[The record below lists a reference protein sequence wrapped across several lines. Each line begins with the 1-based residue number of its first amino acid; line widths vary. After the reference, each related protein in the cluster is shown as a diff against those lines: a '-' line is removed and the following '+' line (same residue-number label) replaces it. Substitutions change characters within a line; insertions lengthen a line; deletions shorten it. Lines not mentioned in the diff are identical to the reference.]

1 MNLVKQMQM
10 ADSKTFNSYEYAIES
25 ISSSFLGETKKE
37 EMLKVIQK
45 YTNDGW
51 RCNLSYRE
59 GAIGYELLRR
69 LACKIWKG

>member
-37 EMLKVIQK
+37 EMHKVIQK

-51 RCNLSYRE
+51 RVHTIYSN
-59 GAIGYELLRR
+59 ELGKMRFHF
-69 LACKIWKG
+69 WVWV